1 MTDDRIRDIP
11 KLRYLLTTAQVLSQ
25 FDRGI
30 ASYRGVLQELGVDV
44 DHIEAVLETYD
55 LDELT
60 DRAEHLTTLPD
71 RFNDQLG
78 SAGWIMYGDMNL
90 DVAETAV
97 GYAEAGDLDAAERVL
112 IEYYDAETVGW
123 HINRLAS
130 VGAFRPRQ
138 KLVERALTDYDAGRY
153 HACIPV
159 VLAQLDGMVQH
170 AYPEGDGESRG
181 FASNEAKLEAWDS
194 IAGHA
199 TGLEYL
205 QDLML
210 QGRKTTRTEEIDKPY
225 RNGILHG
232 MDLGYATERV
242 AAKTWGALFAAGEW
256 ARKAENDE
264 LDPPAEDTTEQTI
277 RETLEAAIEQH
288 KETQDAKQ
296 AMDAWEPRDV
306 VVGRE
311 IPTSGTS
318 EDYTDGTPERAVVDF
333 LLYWEDGNYG
343 KMASSLITSDGETEH
358 PGDLR
363 REFEHLELLSFEL
376 VDIEEKAPAQR
387 TITVTLEVE
396 RFGES
401 ISAEESIVVTRVGV
415 DGRPAVPE
423 HEDGTW
429 TITNHIV
436 LTTL

>member
-1 MTDDRIRDIP
+1 MTDDRIHDIP
-11 KLRYLLTTAQVLSQ
+11 KLRTLLTTARMLSQ
-25 FDRGI
+25 IDREL
-30 ASYRGVLQELGVDV
+30 AYYRDVLRELGVGV
-44 DHIEAVLETYD
+44 DHIEEVLGTFD

-60 DRAEHLTTLPD
+60 DHAEHLATLPD

-78 SAGWIMYGDMNL
+78 PAGWIMYEDLNL
-90 DVAETAV
+90 EVAETAV
-97 GYAEAGDLDAAERVL
+97 EHAEAGDLDTAEAVL
-112 IEYYDAETVGW
+112 VEYYDTEAVEW

-130 VGAFRPRQ
+130 VDAFRPRQ
-138 KLVERALTDYDAGRY
+138 QLVEQALTDYDAGRY
-153 HACIPV
+153 HACVPV

-181 FASNEAKLEAWDS
+181 FASNDAKLEAWDS

-199 TGLEYL
+199 TGLEHL

-264 LDPPAEDTTEQTI
+264 LDPPAEDTPEQTV
-277 RETLEAAIEQH
+277 REALEAAIEQRE
-288 KETQDAKQ
+288 ETQDAKQ

-311 IPTSGTS
+311 IPASGS
-318 EDYTDGTPERAVVDF
+318 PEDYDEETPERAVVDF
-333 LLYWEDGNYG
+333 LSYWADENYG
-343 KMASSLITSDGETEH
+343 KMAASLITSDGETEH

-363 REFEHLELLSFEL
+363 REFEHLEVQSFEL
-376 VDIEEKAPAQR
+376 AGIDEKAPAQR
-387 TITVTLEVE
+387 TITVVLEVE
-396 RFGES
+396 RFGET
-401 ISAEESIVVTRVGV
+401 ISADRSVAVTRVGV
-415 DGRPAVPE
+415 DGRPAIPE

>member
-1 MTDDRIRDIP
+1 MTDDRIHDIP
-11 KLRYLLTTAQVLSQ
+11 KLRTLLTTARTLSQ
-25 FDRGI
+25 IDREL
-30 ASYRGVLQELGVDV
+30 AYYRDVLRELGVDV
-44 DHIEAVLETYD
+44 DHIEEVLGTYD

-60 DRAEHLTTLPD
+60 DRAEHLATLPD

-78 SAGWIMYGDMNL
+78 PAGWIMYEDLNL
-90 DVAETAV
+90 EVAETAV
-97 GYAEAGDLDAAERVL
+97 EHAEAGDLDTAEAVL
-112 IEYYDAETVGW
+112 VEYYDTEAVEW

-130 VGAFRPRQ
+130 VDAFRPRQ
-138 KLVERALTDYDAGRY
+138 QLVEQALTDYDAGRY
-153 HACIPV
+153 HACVPV

-181 FASNEAKLEAWDS
+181 FASNDAKLEAWDS

-199 TGLEYL
+199 TGLEHL

-264 LDPPAEDTTEQTI
+264 LDPPAEDTPEQTV
-277 RETLEAAIEQH
+277 REALEAAIEQRE
-288 KETQDAKQ
+288 ETQDAKQ

-311 IPTSGTS
+311 IPASGS
-318 EDYTDGTPERAVVDF
+318 PEDYDEETPERAVVDF
-333 LLYWEDGNYG
+333 LSYWADENYG
-343 KMASSLITSDGETEH
+343 KMAASLITSDGETEH

-363 REFEHLELLSFEL
+363 REFEHLEVQSFEL
-376 VDIEEKAPAQR
+376 AGIDEKAPAQR
-387 TITVTLEVE
+387 TITVVLEVE
-396 RFGES
+396 RFGET
-401 ISAEESIVVTRVGV
+401 ISADRSVAVTRVGV
-415 DGRPAVPE
+415 DGRPAIPE